1 MGCINS
7 KKAFARDSPK
17 YVRSVSA
24 ATTDKRSSVAEPPS
38 RVQSGVLTSE
48 TKAEQQP
55 SEDRIQDGKKFR
67 KNSPRGTDSLRIS
80 HRFVEAEQNA
90 AGWPPWLTSV
100 AGEAIQGWVPRK
112 ADSFEK
118 LDKIGQGT
126 YSSVF
131 RAREVET
138 GRMVALKKVHI
149 ENFHP
154 ESIRFMA
161 REIAILRRFD
171 HPNVMKLEG
180 IITSRLS
187 SSIYL
192 VFEYME
198 HDLAGLV
205 SSPDIKFSETQVKC
219 YMRQLLSG
227 LEHCHILGVMHR
239 DIKTSNILVNNEGVL
254 KIGDFGLANTL
265 NNNKHLLTSCV
276 VTLWYRPPELL
287 MGSTNYG
294 VSVDLWSAGCVFAEL
309 FLGKPLLKGRTE
321 VEQLHKIFKLCG
333 SPPDEFWKKSKLPL
347 ATMFKPQT
355 HYECSLREHCKDIP
369 ASAVNLIETLLS
381 LDPSGRGT
389 ASSAL
394 MSEYFSTKPYACDP
408 SMLPKYP
415 PRKEMDVRNWEEA
428 HRRKAGGKVQEAA
441 KPRKQMRVHKVL
453 QEPTDVNN
461 SAPRKEEMQN
471 VSQNARK
478 DDGKMHLPKEKGGAK
493 HTGASKPSSNATSG
507 ATRVLM
513 DASQGFSVPMQV
525 PGSNGFNWSKNRKGD
540 AASTLSD
547 GSKSKIS
554 ALDPSFAKGTYDLTK
569 RSTDLSERKY
579 IGNASHHN
587 KTYNNHR
594 QQKHQIHAAPDS
606 LSEADEYNYTDVDP
620 SEQTNIVINPQSHR
634 KQGDP
639 PELSG
644 PQVSRPNRI
653 IESSQR
659 NENGISRSTRKSRLG
674 RDK

>member
-7 KKAFARDSPK
+7 KKAIARDSPQH
-17 YVRSVSA
+17 VLSVS
-24 ATTDKRSSVAEPPS
+24 ATTDKRSAVAEPPS
-38 RVQSGVLTSE
+38 RVQSGVLIFG
-48 TKAEQQP
+48 TKAEQASQ
-55 SEDRIQDGKKFR
+55 DRIQDGKRFKR
-67 KNSPRGTDSLRIS
+67 NSSKGTGSLRIS
-80 HRFVEAEQNA
+80 YRLVEAEQNA

-100 AGEAIQGWVPRK
+100 AGEAIQGWVPLK

-161 REIAILRRFD
+161 REIAILRRLD
-171 HPNVMKLEG
+171 HPNIMKLEG

-227 LEHCHILGVMHR
+227 LEHCHIHGVMHR

-265 NNNKHLLTSCV
+265 NNKNPLTSCV

-294 VSVDLWSAGCVFAEL
+294 VSVDLWSVGCVFAEL

-355 HYECSLREHCKDIP
+355 HYECTLREQCKEFP
-369 ASAVNLIETLLS
+369 VTAVNLIETLLS
-381 LDPSGRGT
+381 VDQSRRGT

-394 MSEYFSTKPYACDP
+394 MSEYFSTEPYACDP
-408 SMLPKYP
+408 SILPKYP
-415 PRKEMDVRNWEEA
+415 PHKEMDVRDLEEA
-428 HRRKAGGKVQEAA
+428 QRKKAGGKVQDAA
-441 KPRKQMRVHKVL
+441 KPRKQRRVHKIL

-461 SAPRKEEMQN
+461 SAQKKEEVQYI
-471 VSQNARK
+471 SRNARK
-478 DDGKMHLPKEKGGAK
+478 DDRKARLPKEKGGPM
-493 HTGASKPSSNATSG
+493 HRGASKPSSNAMSG
-507 ATRVLM
+507 TTRVM
-513 DASQGFSVPMQV
+513 DVSHGFSVPV
-525 PGSNGFNWSKNRKGD
+525 PVSGSNGFTWAKNRKAD
-540 AASTLSD
+540 ATSTLSD

-569 RSTDLSERKY
+569 QGTDVSERKY
-579 IGNASHHN
+579 IGNASHMDR
-587 KTYNNHR
+587 TSNHR
-594 QQKHQIHAAPDS
+594 QQKHQLPHGTPAS
-606 LSEADEYNYTDVDP
+606 LNEADEYNHIDVSTDFDP
-620 SEQTNIVINPQSHR
+620 SEQTDVVINTQSHR
-634 KQGDP
+634 KQGDL

-644 PQVSRPNRI
+644 PQIPRPNRI
-653 IESSQR
+653 VESLQR

-674 RDK
+674 RDN